1 MTLEEVMALFGYTSK
16 RNARTCIREGTFPVP
31 MEKQRGKWVVDAQ
44 VVRHYFEFKR
54 RYAMEEVER
63 RIKEEHRKLT
73 EANALT
79 IRAQQ

>member
-1 MTLEEVMALFGYTSK
+1 
-16 RNARTCIREGTFPVP
+16 